1 MCVLHRPRGGLT
13 VNAPR
18 CPSFHATVPTVL
30 VGWPGTAFH
39 QLRTFGRA
47 FLAECGA
54 HARTHTHTRTRARSR
69 IVSRYAH
76 VHAHGAECGAI
87 NTRGDGEADTGAPWR
102 GYSRVCAFVSA
113 GSRARQWLM
122 VSWMEAF
129 RLLVLAYTVNGPP
142 ETAGYTLFPLHQTAP
157 RWRGKNERACP
168 RWRVSFGNFDSR
180 DLDKSA
186 SFRSCE
192 WGGETF
198 RSLANVLIYE
208 MYLFLYFERLLDNWL
223 LAND

>member
-47 FLAECGA
+47 FLARA
-54 HARTHTHTRTRARSR
+54 YTHTRAIKDRLALRTRSR
-69 IVSRYAH
+69 AWSRMRCSKH
-76 VHAHGAECGAI
+76 TG
-87 NTRGDGEADTGAPWR
+87 RREADTGAPWR

-157 RWRGKNERACP
+157 RWRGKNGRACHDHEP
-168 RWRVSFGNFDSR
+168 RSGQFCILRFLRMGQ
-180 DLDKSA
+180 A
-186 SFRSCE
+186 FRNCIKIKY
-192 WGGETF
+192 ETC
-198 RSLANVLIYE
+198 
-208 MYLFLYFERLLDNWL
+208 LFVVEDYWIMLLV
-223 LAND
+223 ND

>member
-1 MCVLHRPRGGLT
+1 MAESRLGGGKKRGFESSSLCVRPSSSKRRFLT

-47 FLAECGA
+47 FLARMRA
-54 HARTHTHTRTRARSR
+54 RIHARAIKDRLALRTRSR
-69 IVSRYAH
+69 AWSRMRCNKH
-76 VHAHGAECGAI
+76 
-87 NTRGDGEADTGAPWR
+87 TRGDREADTGAPWR
-102 GYSRVCAFVSA
+102 GYIHGCVCVCVRAFVSA

-129 RLLVLAYTVNGPP
+129 RLLVLLAYTVNGPP

-157 RWRGKNERACP
+157 RWRGKNERDDGCLVREFCANP
-168 RWRVSFGNFDSR
+168 SIPAEPFGK
-180 DLDKSA
+180 L
-186 SFRSCE
+186 
-192 WGGETF
+192 T
-198 RSLANVLIYE
+198 YE
-208 MYLFLYFERLLDNWL
+208 M
-223 LAND
+223 